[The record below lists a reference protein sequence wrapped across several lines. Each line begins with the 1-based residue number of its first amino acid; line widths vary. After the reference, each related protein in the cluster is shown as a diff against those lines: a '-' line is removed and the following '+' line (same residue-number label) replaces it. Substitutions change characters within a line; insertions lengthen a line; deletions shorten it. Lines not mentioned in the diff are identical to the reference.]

1 MTKEEEIRSQMRAL
15 LVRVGDLHHIGT
27 SLSSLEENVEGLAG
41 ALGDELA
48 AFGGFLADFILTA
61 ASQLS
66 MQTPVYATLVG
77 LLNAR
82 EEDFGA
88 KVVQGATE
96 RLDDMIRKG
105 RWVNAKL
112 LLRFFCELVNA
123 RVVKA
128 EGVGSLGELL
138 TALLRPVEEIGAS
151 VPAGRKDLYCH
162 LVLSVLPWAWDALAK
177 EWPDGLPKL
186 LETAFSHVD
195 ARQGLFKRSGLR
207 SILEEGLEE
216 AEDGAGAG
224 AGDKMDEGSGPKEP
238 TLDSLEAA
246 AAAVRR
252 LAATLESGEAVEI
265 NAIVKP
271 WRSVKEE
278 LAQGIRH
285 AIPLMVT
292 PDPDPQPENPLPQP
306 LPFHPLMGEFDLF
319 DAGSGE
325 RAGTVAALGPLER
338 WVVREYLKDSL
349 VTFRPFVTEA
359 GVKRGSYAAEVDQL
373 LSISYL
379 APPDVAT
386 EFLAV
391 EALLLWLL
399 QAPGRDLAYLHR
411 LIVQAVQT
419 PNAAAALALGVHLLF
434 QDFLEVLDHVAVAQ
448 LAEWF
453 GSHLSNTQFAFPYW
467 DVWAQAVTE
476 EHGGADGDAAAL
488 ASKDHPQLFFL
499 RRALDVAARHTYVGK
514 VKELLPAA
522 LHALI
527 PAEPYAVSP
536 FLPPSASVEEE
547 PSDGE
552 PPATAAL
559 KGLVRRLKGVLQ
571 GEATPGEVQAWLDA
585 LPDPGLGQGDE
596 LWRVT
601 LVAHAVSR
609 ISDNTVAHLPA
620 LLEKCLAWFRV
631 LLEADEAQLRAVEA
645 LAEVWAG
652 SPQMLLL
659 ALNAAMRL
667 HMVLPVN
674 LVAWLTRPATAVCY
688 ARDAR
693 YWDLFSDA
701 VGRSVESV
709 NTYGD
714 MLARAVGGG
723 DYVGWYTQHM
733 AGLGAEEQQAR
744 AKQYA
749 GAECV
754 EHGVVA
760 AENAQDLAMELL
772 EGLARVLSSADAGAE
787 WARAG
792 TSYLRGILQRYLQL
806 AEAGLNRAIPGTEPI
821 FDAGRLDEVL
831 GNEELGLSA
840 GVRSVLEDAKRYLEE
855 GQALGGDFAHGQIF
869 SQED

>member
-61 ASQLS
+61 AAQLS

-82 EEDFGA
+82 EEEFGA

-138 TALLRPVEEIGAS
+138 TALLRPVEEPS

-186 LETAFSHVD
+186 LETAFAHVD
-195 ARQGLFKRSGLR
+195 VRAGLFKRKGLR
-207 SILEEGLEE
+207 CILEEGLEE
-216 AEDGAGAG
+216 ADAEAEDGEE
-224 AGDKMDEGSGPKEP
+224 MDEGKGPKEP
-238 TLDSLEAA
+238 VLDSLQTA

-252 LAATLESGEAVEI
+252 LAATLDGGEAVEI

-292 PDPDPQPENPLPQP
+292 PDPDPQPEKPLPQP
-306 LPFHPLMGEFDLF
+306 LPMHPIMGEFDIF

-325 RAGTVAALGPLER
+325 RAGTVASVGALER

-391 EALLLWLL
+391 EAMLLWLL
-399 QAPGRDLAYLHR
+399 QTPGRDLAYLHR
-411 LIVQAVQT
+411 LLMQAVQT
-419 PNAAAALALGVHLLF
+419 PKAAAALALGVHLLF
-434 QDFLEVLDHVAVAQ
+434 QDFLEVVDHVAAAQ

-467 DVWAQAVTE
+467 DVWARAVAE
-476 EHGGADGDAAAL
+476 EHGADAATL

-514 VKELLPAA
+514 VKELVPAA
-522 LHALI
+522 LHPLV

-536 FLPPSASVEEE
+536 YLPPSASVEEE
-547 PSDGE
+547 ATPSDGE

-559 KGLVRRLKGVLQ
+559 KGLVRRFKGVLQ
-571 GEATPGEVQAWLDA
+571 GEATPAEVQAWLDA
-585 LPDPGLGQGDE
+585 LPDPGLGLGQADE

-631 LLEADEAQLRAVEA
+631 LLESDEAQLRAVEA

-667 HMVLPVN
+667 HMILPVN
-674 LVAWLTRPATAVCY
+674 LVGWLTRPETAACF

-693 YWDLFSDA
+693 YWDMLCDA
-701 VGRSVESV
+701 VDRSVESV

-723 DYVGWYTQHM
+723 GGDYAAWYAQHM
-733 AGLGAEEQQAR
+733 AGLSAEEQQAR

-754 EHGVVA
+754 DHGVVA

-772 EGLARVLSSADAGAE
+772 EGLARVLSSPAAEGE

-806 AEAGLNRAIPGTEPI
+806 VEAGLNRAIPGTEPI
-821 FDAGRLDEVL
+821 FDAGRVDEVL
-831 GNEELGLSA
+831 GNEELALSA
-840 GVRSVLEDAKRYLEE
+840 AVRGALEDAKRYLEE

-869 SQED
+869 SQEE